1 MTLRFDGEWII
12 SDSCKQVAKAEPGG
26 RWVLSWLSGTFDRE
40 QAIALMTRA
49 ENGDLDADPEQPP
62 PHADDPSSPTPMA
75 ERQEPEGNPR

>member
-26 RWVLSWLSGTFDRE
+26 GWVLSWLSGTYDRE

-49 ENGDLDADPEQPP
+49 ESGDLDTDPEQPP
-62 PHADDPSSPTPMA
+62 PPPDDPLSPTARA
-75 ERQEPEGNPR
+75 ERQEPEGEPR